1 MKEANE
7 AKTTQLLLGFCH
19 LSKAEQNHFVD
30 GLNRFLF
37 VSPDKRRQLIERWTH
52 AGKVGAKKA
61 PR

>member
-1 MKEANE
+1 MKEAND
-7 AKTTQLLLGFCH
+7 AKAARLLLGFCY

-37 VSPDKRRQLIERWTH
+37 VSPDKRRQLIDGWTQ
-52 AGKVGAKKA
+52 AGKAGEKKT